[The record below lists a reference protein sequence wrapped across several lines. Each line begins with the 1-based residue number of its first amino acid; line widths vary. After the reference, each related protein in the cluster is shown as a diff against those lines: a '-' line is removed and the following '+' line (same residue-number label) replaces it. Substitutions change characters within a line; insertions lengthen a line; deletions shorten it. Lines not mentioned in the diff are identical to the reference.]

1 MSAFIIFASLFD
13 LFMKRLF
20 IILSILL
27 FALASETPYA
37 QTKKYEYR
45 PLYGYVRDTSTN
57 APIQGVIVFSFET
70 VELAAKAKETLVK
83 SKDPIAFNRQCRILE
98 TLTDKDGRYLI
109 PAVDEGALVFYN
121 RTDDSVTLEEI
132 CSRMSVSIGKRE
144 EVKEERRKYDIP
156 EYAVN
161 DSLLNIRHKDRKFEV
176 NFKYYLTTPGSRK
189 DSRFAV
195 ERRVVDVETG
205 EVLSSETPIVRDGKG
220 YHRRMRKVRVKD
232 RLYDIA
238 HESAVLSDT
247 TARMWIRDSVDI
259 RPWKDRCFRIGYF
272 ITLDNSS
279 QVMHLDTMYMM
290 TNRVSRPLKYLQYV
304 LEPYMCGYEDEDY
317 GRALK
322 SRVVLRG
329 EYDGRIP
336 EVLREDS
343 SYVLTGVNVKAKV
356 APEQAYAECMAVAD
370 TMIAKVV
377 DEIGMAFG
385 GKLNDD
391 VRMTMTSEI
400 IRWSSVADVLEDE
413 GHAGMAA
420 RIRETVAGNGD
431 MDAQTAEISGFED
444 YADVIAPC
452 LRALR
457 KVEYRYNFNVQRL
470 FSREEY
476 LERFAA
482 AEDGAELESLCV
494 RALEESEIQT
504 GRPWDYAACLLA
516 GQYIRRNHADTSLLA
531 PFIDRSL
538 GRCDIEPD
546 GRVVI
551 RPMARNRSEI
561 VADQVIVYMLA
572 GCFDK
577 ARELAGILPAEY
589 GGLVEVARCKA
600 GEIPVDDD
608 VIDMI
613 AGSSPRN
620 KVVMEMYTGT
630 VSGLTLD
637 TLDGMPEDDAMTW
650 YLKAR
655 ALSKIYDNS
664 VSKLQSGRLEGRG
677 ESAYETV
684 KACLKRCFDLDE
696 SLVGTAVLDA
706 DINEFAL
713 KEVLGVYV
721 L

>member
-1 MSAFIIFASLFD
+1 
-13 LFMKRLF
+13 MKRLF
-20 IILSILL
+20 TILSILL
-27 FALASETPYA
+27 FTFASGTSYA

-57 APIQGVIVFSFET
+57 VPIQGVIVFSFET
-70 VELAAKAKETLVK
+70 VEMAVKAKETLVK

-121 RTDDSVTLEEI
+121 RTDDNVTLEEI
-132 CSRMSVSIGKRE
+132 RSRMSVSIGKME
-144 EVKEERRKYDIP
+144 VVKEERKKYDIP
-156 EYAVN
+156 DYAVN
-161 DSLLNIRHKDRKFEV
+161 DSLLNYKHKDRKFEV

-189 DSRFAV
+189 DSRFSV

-205 EVLSSETPIVRDGKG
+205 EVLSSETPVVRDGKG
-220 YHRRMRKVRVKD
+220 YHRRMRKARAKD
-232 RLYDIA
+232 RLYGIA

-272 ITLDNSS
+272 ITLENSS

-304 LEPYMCGYEDEDY
+304 LEPYKCGYEAEDY
-317 GRALK
+317 GRALRK
-322 SRVVLRG
+322 RVVVRG
-329 EYDGRIP
+329 EYDGRVP
-336 EVLREDS
+336 QVLKEDTA
-343 SYVLTGVNVKAKV
+343 YVLTGVNVKAKV
-356 APEQAYAECMAVAD
+356 APEYTYAECMAAAD
-370 TMIAKVV
+370 TMISDVV
-377 DEIGMAFG
+377 DEIGVAFA
-385 GKLNDD
+385 GKLDDD

-400 IRWSSVADVLEDE
+400 VRWSVVADALEDE
-413 GHAGMAA
+413 GYAVAAA
-420 RIRETVAGNGD
+420 RIREAVAGNGD

-444 YADVIAPC
+444 YAAVIAPC
-452 LRALR
+452 LRSLR
-457 KVEYRYNFNVQRL
+457 KVEYRYDFNVERL

-476 LERFAA
+476 LERFTAA
-482 AEDGAELESLCV
+482 PGEDGDVLEALCI

-551 RPMARNRSEI
+551 RPVARNRSEI
-561 VADQVIVYMLA
+561 VADQVIMYMLA
-572 GCFDK
+572 GCFGK

-600 GEIPVDDD
+600 GKIPVDDD

-613 AGSSPRN
+613 AGSSARN
-620 KVVMEMYTGT
+620 KVVMEMYTGA
-630 VSGLTLD
+630 VSDLTLD
-637 TLDGMPEDDAMTW
+637 TIDGMPEDDAMTW

-664 VSKLQSGRLEGRG
+664 VSKLRSVRLDGHG

-684 KACLKRCFDLDE
+684 KACLRRCFDLDD
-696 SLVGTAVLDA
+696 SLVGAAALDA